1 MTIQKLRRETNDMD
15 KELNHFNKVNANL
28 GFVVDDLRTKQDQMQ
43 ELIKKSRR
51 SISKN
56 DIYIRGFRNAVYWVV
71 QEIDD
76 YEQLKNS
83 VHKNLFHYVRDQE
96 QKKADVDQDIKK
108 EYENQKRYLENSV
121 GSLRK
126 RLEKETAV
134 HKEDN
139 L

>member
-1 MTIQKLRRETNDMD
+1 MTINKLRRETNDMD

-56 DIYIRGFRNAVYWVV
+56 EIQIRGFRNAVYWVV

-83 VHKNLFHYVRDQE
+83 VHKNLFNYVRDQE
-96 QKKADVDQDIKK
+96 
-108 EYENQKRYLENSV
+108 
-121 GSLRK
+121 
-126 RLEKETAV
+126 
-134 HKEDN
+134 
-139 L
+139 